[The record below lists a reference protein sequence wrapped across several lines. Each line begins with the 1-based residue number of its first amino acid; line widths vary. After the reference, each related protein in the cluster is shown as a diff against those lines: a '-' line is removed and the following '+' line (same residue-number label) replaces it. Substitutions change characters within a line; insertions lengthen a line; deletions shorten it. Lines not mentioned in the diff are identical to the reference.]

1 MSAGSQ
7 PDGGLRQVIGPG
19 RLAFF
24 TPITEQPILAD
35 RKATFILAMAGLMI
49 TVLMFFLTSV
59 VKLVHSPLLPLRIGS
74 IAMLVVLMVL
84 LLLAVQWAYR
94 GYVLA
99 ATPVDSSL
107 SFYRN
112 VGAGPIERYQAAME
126 RLRHP
131 DALRAVLLYNHAV
144 AVQAVG
150 KYRHANRALRCMR
163 WAIPIWMLLLIVI
176 AVWG

>member
-1 MSAGSQ
+1 MITSPHEDVS
-7 PDGGLRQVIGPG
+7 LRQVIGPG

-35 RKATFILAMAGLMI
+35 RKATFTLAMAGLML
-49 TVLMFFLTSV
+49 TVLMFFLSSI
-59 VKLVHSPLLPLRIGS
+59 VKLVHNPVMALRIAS
-74 IAMLVVLMVL
+74 IGILAILVVL
-84 LLLAVQWAYR
+84 LLLAAQWAYR

-99 ATPVDSSL
+99 ARPEDSSL
-107 SFYRN
+107 AFYRN
-112 VGAGPIERYQAAME
+112 VGAVSVEQYQAAME
-126 RLRHP
+126 RLRYP

-144 AVQAVG
+144 AIQAVG

-163 WAIPIWMLLLIVI
+163 WAIPIWMLMLIII

>member
-1 MSAGSQ
+1 MSAQ
-7 PDGGLRQVIGPG
+7 PQPNPGLGRVIGPG

-35 RKATFILAMAGLMI
+35 RKATFILAMAGLMV
-49 TVLMFFLTSV
+49 TVLMFFLTSI
-59 VKLVHSPLLPLRIGS
+59 VKLVHSPVLPLRAGS
-74 IAMLVVLMVL
+74 IAMLGVLLLL

-99 ATPVDSSL
+99 AKPVDSSL
-107 SFYRN
+107 AFYRN

-126 RLRHP
+126 RLGYP

-144 AVQAVG
+144 AVQALG